1 MQCFSKSCLPRAVLC
16 TCKNS
21 NFKNIGNSR
30 SSRALLIV
38 VITAS
43 ILLLLDSK
51 HRMGKKKV
59 RTCPGCSKCRYAQRG
74 CRRCVDNFVTYSEER
89 RNKLTAMQ
97 KELATADG
105 RRRNHHHHRDHLAE
119 PKVTTTNTKKK
130 KKKNVISIRTADEDV
145 VTKKNKMI
153 IDDDDKFLRTTT
165 TIIKKDDCSNAQKK
179 RARTP
184 VVVTPRAETM
194 IEKNNGTMKMMDER
208 ESAEAEKTKKSS
220 DEIDRATNRK
230 EEEEEEEETPEKRK
244 YVDYE
249 EDDEEEEPPSTLKR
263 ALQNS
268 LFFGLGTYEDENEDE
283 KEKKTKTPTKM
294 LHKPAISPATLRT
307 RNASV
312 WANEEPTA
320 SLNKNDNKEV
330 NNNYQEGNAKRL
342 KFENDATKAKL
353 SFENDS
359 FDFLAQVPEQET
371 NPFDL
376 VLTSLNLSPSKVV
389 PTTSTKHHGHSQ
401 NAAAAASVQPPPPK
415 YNIAINKGKI
425 ELDVANKRPTTK
437 EETVQ
442 LFKKM
447 QEMQAKLAL
456 ERERLEKYY

>member
-1 MQCFSKSCLPRAVLC
+1 
-16 TCKNS
+16 
-21 NFKNIGNSR
+21 
-30 SSRALLIV
+30 
-38 VITAS
+38 
-43 ILLLLDSK
+43 
-51 HRMGKKKV
+51 MGKKKV

-89 RNKLTAMQ
+89 RNKLTAVQ

-230 EEEEEEEETPEKRK
+230 EEEEEETPEKRK

-263 ALQNS
+263 ALQKS
-268 LFFGLGTYEDENEDE
+268 VFFGLETYEDENEDE

-312 WANEEPTA
+312 WANEEPNA